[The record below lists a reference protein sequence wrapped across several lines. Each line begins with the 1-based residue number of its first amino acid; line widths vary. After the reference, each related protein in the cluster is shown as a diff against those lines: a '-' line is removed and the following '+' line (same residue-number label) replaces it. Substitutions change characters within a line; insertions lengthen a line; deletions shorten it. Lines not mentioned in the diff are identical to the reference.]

1 MKRNKW
7 QGIACFLLA
16 SLMVSSSFA
25 APMRNEKPTS
35 PVPSQT
41 ATPSPAPTVTP
52 SPSETQ
58 KPSVTQ
64 KTSVTP
70 STSKTTPAPTK
81 PVQETTPALT
91 KPMTKPSP
99 TPTVPAPKPCPVPGN
114 PVEKPEVKPCQPCQP
129 IEKPNA
135 SVQKPAKP
143 DQPVEKPNLPI
154 NKPGAMPCKPAEK
167 PNALTAPTNKPNA
180 SSSKSCGLEQK
191 PGQKPFMLDHFKMIV
206 NALKKLGVEEKQIVT
221 YIKEGKKLE
230 DILKAEKIKPKK
242 FKKCILKEYN
252 KVVDEAQK
260 KGQITC
266 EQSKQLKSAIKE
278 TINNW
283 LPAASK

>member
-16 SLMVSSSFA
+16 SLMVGSSFA

-35 PVPSQT
+35 QMPTQT
-41 ATPSPAPTVTP
+41 ATPIQNPTQVPTPNPSSTPKPTVAP
-52 SPSETQ
+52 SPS
-58 KPSVTQ
+58 
-64 KTSVTP
+64 
-70 STSKTTPAPTK
+70 TPAPT
-81 PVQETTPALT
+81 
-91 KPMTKPSP
+91 TKPSVAP
-99 TPTVPAPKPCPVPGN
+99 TTPVQKPSSVPG
-114 PVEKPEVKPCQPCQP
+114 KPCQLGQPSTPAQKPCQSV
-129 IEKPNA
+129 KPM
-135 SVQKPAKP
+135 Q
-143 DQPVEKPNLPI
+143 
-154 NKPGAMPCKPAEK
+154 PAEK
-167 PNALTAPTNKPNA
+167 PNAPSIKPCAP
-180 SSSKSCGLEQK
+180 EQK
-191 PGQKPFMLDHFKMIV
+191 PSGNMQKPGCNAQKPGCNTQKPFMLDHFKMIV
-206 NALKKLGVEEKQIVT
+206 NTLKKLGVEEKQVVT

-266 EQSKQLKSAIKE
+266 EQSKQLKAAIKE
-278 TINNW
+278 TINHW